1 MSKAANATT
10 AALAALG
17 LGAREQEARMGPRSA
32 TPKPQ
37 KPGLDRLHLHL
48 PPAAIHAL
56 KVWAVQQGVSPS
68 QVVLDALTQ
77 VGVL

>member
-1 MSKAANATT
+1 MSKSAAATT

-32 TPKPQ
+32 PPKPQ
-37 KPGLDRLHLHL
+37 KPEVERLHLHL

-56 KVWAVQQGVSPS
+56 KVRAVQQGASPS
-68 QVVLDALTQ
+68 QIVLDALTQ